1 MTVIM
6 HTCHFEQDSKINV
19 IYQQSGNAWQKKYS
33 VYIYSGI
40 MKQELSFGCMQVTGI
55 SFLLCIIVLLVPS
68 LIVCHT
74 FVFITHYWYHL
85 FITLS
90 VCCVTKK

>member
-19 IYQQSGNAWQKKYS
+19 IYQQSRNAWQEKYS

-40 MKQELSFGCMQVTGI
+40 MKQELFWVHAGHRYIPPSVYN
-55 SFLLCIIVLLVPS
+55 CIARSITHRVSCICIYNTLLVPFVHHV
-68 LIVCHT
+68 VCM
-74 FVFITHYWYHL
+74 L
-85 FITLS
+85 
-90 VCCVTKK
+90 CD